1 MSEVD
6 AIEDVCI
13 YTSTFVI
20 SWISQTLGTLKGN
33 MTDDNETICSNVL
46 LPADNNR
53 PVYLPTGISHVYKD
67 ICYEWLTSL
76 EEPEYFLY
84 SYWEMFRHTKKTHF
98 DMHSNR
104 SNFTE

>member
-6 AIEDVCI
+6 AAEEVFFHN
-13 YTSTFVI
+13 STFVI

-33 MTDDNETICSNVL
+33 MTDGNETICSSVL

-53 PVYLPTGISHVYKD
+53 VVYLPTGISHVHKD
-67 ICYEWLTSL
+67 IRYDWLTSL

-98 DMHSNR
+98 DMHANR
-104 SNFTE
+104 PNFTE